1 MRTSRPGDQSLAAQ
15 PSQHS
20 HSACPPRPPPA
31 ILNLF
36 HPKATGPL
44 PRAFQPTPHHGLSP
58 EPLTSPLRPLNPP
71 NAGPKHATWA
81 RGLVGLLSKHAGP
94 PICLLLRTTLIDHFP
109 LSGPFQL
116 LISRPTTPCPVSPS
130 RKELDP
136 TTWHRLRQAQGD
148 ALVGE
153 DQ

>member
-1 MRTSRPGDQSLAAQ
+1 MRTSRPGDRSLASQ

-20 HSACPPRPPPA
+20 HSACPPRLPPA

-44 PRAFQPTPHHGLSP
+44 QRAFHPTLHHGLSP
-58 EPLTSPLRPLNPP
+58 EPLTSPLHPLNPP

-116 LISRPTTPCPVSPS
+116 LISRPTSPLS
-130 RKELDP
+130 CEPLKERAGPHNLAP
-136 TTWHRLRQAQGD
+136 AEPSTGRCLG
-148 ALVGE
+148 G
-153 DQ
+153 